1 MRSHADRCDT
11 TDPLGYVGHIG
22 HVGRA
27 ARAGLLA
34 LSLALLVVGPSAA
47 RPITAGNTATAATAA
62 TAPVPGAIT
71 TADMAAPAAPAAAEP
86 APAALAAADVDAAVH
101 RLRADPALS
110 GTDTTRRLRLRDRDQ
125 PDSPPPAR
133 AEWLRALAE
142 WLSDAGRVA
151 VWLVG
156 ALVVAVV
163 AVAAR
168 RWARERAEAVALPA
182 PAAPLL
188 VGGHDIRP
196 ESLPEAIGPAVMAQ
210 WHAGA
215 SRAALALLYR
225 GALSRLVHRHGL
237 PVVAASTEGD
247 VLRLARAQL
256 PAEPAA
262 YVGRLVGC
270 WQRAVYGAA
279 LPDAAEVRALCEG
292 FDPNLGWVDA
302 PQATTP
308 PAPPAAPGGLS
319 ATGARA

>member
-1 MRSHADRCDT
+1 MPSHADCRGSAGRLRH
-11 TDPLGYVGHIG
+11 PGRLGHFWRM
-22 HVGRA
+22 GRA
-27 ARAGLLA
+27 VGAVMLVLP
-34 LSLALLVVGPSAA
+34 LVLLVAEPLAAQPIAPGTATTAAVSAA
-47 RPITAGNTATAATAA
+47 AAGS
-62 TAPVPGAIT
+62 
-71 TADMAAPAAPAAAEP
+71 
-86 APAALAAADVDAAVH
+86 APAALGAADVDAAVH

-110 GTDTTRRLRLRDRDQ
+110 GTDTRRRLRLRDRDQ
-125 PDSPPPAR
+125 PERPPAAR

-156 ALVVAVV
+156 ALVVAMV

-210 WHAGA
+210 WQAGA

-225 GALSRLVHRHGL
+225 GALSRLVHRHAV

-247 VLRLARAQL
+247 VLRLARAHL

-279 LPDAAEVRALCEG
+279 LPDTAEVQALCEG
-292 FDPNLGWVDA
+292 FDTSLGRA
-302 PQATTP
+302 YGPGEATP
-308 PAPPAAPGGLS
+308 PAPPAPPLGVPA
-319 ATGARA
+319 AGAHA